1 MDFRSLYYFVTVAKE
16 LNITRAAAVLKMS
29 QPPLS
34 NRIKQLEEDLGTTLF
49 IRRKRGLQLT
59 STGKILYK
67 RARQVLE
74 LADHTREEI
83 TNYEKELSGHLMI
96 GGVEGRAPFL
106 IARWIAGFRE
116 EFPLVTYTIRS
127 GGSDDILEQ
136 LQRHL
141 IDIAVIAAPYN
152 PEMLNGFSV
161 GRQPWVAMIPRGHP
175 LAMKEG
181 NEILLSDLK
190 DQPLIVPERRSR
202 VEAIERWFAEEKLNP
217 RMVCRCSNY
226 INALALVEQNV
237 GICIFPQSSYVPGD
251 YMTTKMIA
259 DSPKYAEYMLVY
271 TKDHPLSE
279 LAESFRDYVKDS
291 LEEEKDEISG
301 PKGRKDEFSL
311 PADAT
316 FL

>member
-1 MDFRSLYYFVTVAKE
+1 MDFRSLHYFVTVAEE
-16 LNITRAAAVLKMS
+16 LNITRAAALLGMS

-34 NRIKQLEEDLGTTLF
+34 NRIKQLEEELGTTLF

-83 TNYEKELSGHLMI
+83 SNYEKELSGHLML
-96 GGVEGRAPFL
+96 GTVEGRAPFL
-106 IARWIAGFRE
+106 VARWIAGFRE
-116 EFPLVTYTIRS
+116 EFPLVTYTVRS

-152 PEMLNGFSV
+152 SEILNGFSV
-161 GRQPWVAMIPRGHP
+161 GKQPWIAMIPKDHP
-175 LAMKEG
+175 LAIRQG
-181 NEILLSDLK
+181 DEILLSELE

-237 GICIFPQSSYVPGD
+237 GICIFPQSSYTPNS

-291 LEEEKDEISG
+291 LEAAVDEKDTLKI
-301 PKGRKDEFSL
+301 RKDEFSL
-311 PADAT
+311 PEDAT

>member
-1 MDFRSLYYFVTVAKE
+1 MDFRSLYYFVTVAEE

-34 NRIKQLEEDLGTTLF
+34 NRIKQLEENLGTTLF

-181 NEILLSDLK
+181 NEILLSDLQ

-237 GICIFPQSSYVPGD
+237 GICIFPQSSYVPGN

-291 LEEEKDEISG
+291 LEEGKDESSG
-301 PKGRKDEFSL
+301 PEGRKDEFSL
-311 PADAT
+311 PEDAT